1 MPATVSRLFV
11 YPVKSFGGIAL
22 DASDVDAF
30 GLRFDRRWMV
40 LDRHGA
46 FQTQRWRP
54 RMALVRTAL
63 MPDGRVSLS
72 APDMPPLLVPQ
83 GGGPVREAVVWKD
96 SCRAESCGVE
106 ADAWLSAFLGEP
118 CHFVFMPDDSVRP
131 IREGIGA
138 PGRVSFAD
146 AYPFLLLSEAS
157 LDDLNARL
165 PVPLP
170 VNRFRPNIVV
180 SGIDAYA
187 EDDWPALEAG
197 SVRFAVAKRCV
208 RCVLTTIDQETA
220 EGGTEPLRTLATYR
234 RVPDGVVFGVN
245 LAHAR
250 PGRVS
255 VGDRV
260 LPIASG

>member
-1 MPATVSRLFV
+1 MTATVSRLFV

-22 DASDVDAF
+22 ESAEVDDF
-30 GLRFDRRWMV
+30 GFHLDRRWMV

-72 APDMPPLLVPQ
+72 APDMPPLLLPQ
-83 GGGPVREAVVWKD
+83 GGGPMREAVVWKEP
-96 SCRAESCGVE
+96 CRAESCGAE

-131 IREGIGA
+131 IRNANGN

-165 PVPLP
+165 SVALP

-180 SGIDAYA
+180 AGVEPYA
-187 EDDWPALEAG
+187 EDSWPALDAG
-197 SVRFAVAKRCV
+197 SIRFAVTKRCV
-208 RCVLTTIDQETA
+208 RCVLTTIDQDTA
-220 EGGTEPLRTLATYR
+220 EGGAEPLRTLATYR
-234 RVPDGVVFGVN
+234 RVPEGVVFGVN
-245 LAHAR
+245 LAHAH
-250 PGRVS
+250 PGRIS
-255 VGDRV
+255 VGDAV
-260 LPIASG
+260 APVATT